1 MRDQFIQANIDEIG
15 RLTDGRV
22 GNSASIPSNTMA
34 FVPTGPNCLGEK
46 KPHASALS
54 PTIAPINQ
62 IPIEFDGLQE
72 ATKFIALAQSRPR
85 PLKC

>member
-22 GNSASIPSNTMA
+22 GNSASTPSNAMA
-34 FVPTGPNCLGEK
+34 FVHWSELPRGE

-72 ATKFIALAQSRPR
+72 ATKFITLVQSRPR